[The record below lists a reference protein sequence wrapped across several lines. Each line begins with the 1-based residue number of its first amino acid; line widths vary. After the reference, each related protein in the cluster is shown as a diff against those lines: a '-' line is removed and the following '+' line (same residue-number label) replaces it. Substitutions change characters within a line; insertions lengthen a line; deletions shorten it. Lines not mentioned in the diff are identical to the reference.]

1 MSLGSR
7 AVKGATLKM
16 SCDMLRGF
24 ESHLR
29 QILWSLSEIG
39 YHVRL

>member
-1 MSLGSR
+1 MGSR
-7 AVKGATLKM
+7 VVKCATLKM
-16 SCDMLRGF
+16 SCDMLRRF
-24 ESHLR
+24 EPHNM

>member
-1 MSLGSR
+1 MGSR
-7 AVKGATLKM
+7 VVKGATLKM

-24 ESHLR
+24 EPR
-29 QILWSLSEIG
+29 MQILWSLSEIG